1 VTEAY
6 GLTDTGCI
14 RSNNEDCFR
23 IVPELG
29 LYLLADGMGGAKAG
43 ERASELAVETVAAVF
58 RESGQRNSQVL
69 LKAIETANRR
79 IIEVARNDSKLE
91 GMGTTLVAA
100 LDIGDELLIASVG
113 DSRAYLLENGF
124 FRPITED
131 QSWVNEVGR
140 PLGLDEAT
148 LRVHP
153 MRNVLTMAI
162 GASQN
167 LVVNCYSIGWN
178 PGSVALLS
186 SDGLHGV
193 VRGDVLESIVRGGK
207 DLLETMCKECIDDA
221 RQAGAPDNVTAVILR
236 RVN

>member
-1 VTEAY
+1 MTEAF

-14 RSNNEDCFR
+14 RANNEDCYR

-29 LYLLADGMGGAKAG
+29 LYLLADGMGGAQAG
-43 ERASELAVETVAAVF
+43 EKASELTVETVASTF
-58 RESGQRNSQVL
+58 REFGRRDSQVL
-69 LKAIETANRR
+69 LKAVEAANRKV
-79 IIEVARNDSKLE
+79 IELAKNDSALE

-100 LDIGDELLIASVG
+100 LDVGEELLIASVG
-113 DSRAYLLENGF
+113 DSRAYLLEDGA

-193 VRGDVLESIVRGGK
+193 VRGDVLE
-207 DLLETMCKECIDDA
+207 
-221 RQAGAPDNVTAVILR
+221 
-236 RVN
+236 

>member
-1 VTEAY
+1 MTEAY

-14 RSNNEDCFR
+14 RSNNEDYYR
-23 IVPELG
+23 IAPELG

-43 ERASELAVETVAAVF
+43 EKASELAVETVAAVF
-58 RESGQRNSQVL
+58 KESGQRNSQVL

-79 IIEVARNDSKLE
+79 VIELARNDSKLE

-113 DSRAYLLENGF
+113 DSRAYLLENGS

-167 LVVNCYSIGWN
+167 LVVNCYSIAWN

-207 DLLETMCKECIDDA
+207 DLLETMCKKCIDAA
-221 RQAGAPDNVTAVILR
+221 RQAGAPDNVTAVVLS